1 MGSICEPALS
11 ATKRSFK
18 YQQDLN
24 KMAASHDGLF
34 RVSSSPGQ
42 LQMSCTSDFIA
53 LPLTKTIVGVWW
65 LGDLTRKV
73 CCIPQKV
80 VEFWY
85 ILAYKVAVK
94 EVSEVL

>member
-1 MGSICEPALS
+1 MSLHCQLLS
-11 ATKRSFK
+11 GR

-24 KMAASHDGLF
+24 KMAASHDGLL

-85 ILAYKVAVK
+85 IIFLANKPDRTLYIKRIP
-94 EVSEVL
+94 S